1 MSESRKRPE
10 ENSTIVYTPDVEA
23 GAGQLNQHDH
33 EIRQWLEEN
42 NISEVEC
49 LVPDMTGNARGKF
62 IPAHQFLSQ
71 SDLKL
76 PESIMVQTVT
86 GEYTDDHWNFVEP
99 TDTDM
104 VLVADP
110 KTLRKVPWARE
121 PTAQIIADCYKA
133 SGEPHPLASRNVLR
147 HVLALYEK
155 AGLRAEVAPEVEF
168 FLVHKNTD
176 PDYELMPPKGR
187 SGRREVARMSFS
199 IDAVAEF
206 EDFVEDMY
214 DFADEQALSVDTLI
228 HENGA
233 AQLEIN
239 FNHGDPLDMADQV
252 FVFKRT
258 VRETAQRH
266 DMYATFMAKPM
277 QKEPG
282 SALHIHQSI
291 LSLETGQNIFNS
303 ADNEPTPELMHYIAG
318 LQRYT
323 PDLISFYAPNVNS
336 YRRLAPDIS
345 APINL
350 SWGYDNRTTAFRVP
364 DSTPDNRRVEN
375 RFPGADANPYLAIA
389 ASLASGLLGLEN
401 KLQPTAPHQGTA
413 NDESVEV
420 ARSLEE
426 AVRRLNGSEELARV
440 MDDLF
445 LRAYAAVKLDEF
457 EEFNR
462 VISSWER
469 EHLLLQV

>member
-1 MSESRKRPE
+1 MSGSNKRRDKNATTVYSPE
-10 ENSTIVYTPDVEA
+10 KNATGDILYPGIDA
-23 GAGQLNQHDH
+23 
-33 EIRQWLEEN
+33 IRAWLESN
-42 NISEVEC
+42 AISEVEC

-62 IPAHQFLSQ
+62 IPAHQFLSRA
-71 SDLKL
+71 DLKL
-76 PESIMVQTVT
+76 PESIMIQTVT
-86 GEYTDDHWNFVEP
+86 GEYTDEHWGFVEP

-104 VLVADP
+104 LLVPDP
-110 KTLRKVPWARE
+110 DSLRKVPWARE

-133 SGEPHPLASRNVLR
+133 SGEPHPLASRNVLKHILR
-147 HVLALYEK
+147 LYEE
-155 AGLRAEVAPEVEF
+155 AGLRAQVAPEVEF
-168 FLVHKNTD
+168 FLVQKNTD

-214 DFADEQALSVDTLI
+214 DFADAQALDVDTLI

-266 DMYATFMAKPM
+266 NMYATFMAKPM

-291 LSLETGQNIFNS
+291 LSLETGKNIFNGP
-303 ADNEPTPELMHYIAG
+303 DDEPTAELMHYIAG

-364 DSTPDNRRVEN
+364 DSTPENRRVEN

-389 ASLASGLLGLEN
+389 ASLASGLLGLEH

-413 NDESVEV
+413 NDDNIEV

-426 AVRRLNGSEELARV
+426 AVRRLNGNEDLSRV
-440 MDDLF
+440 IGDLF
-445 LRAYAAVKLDEF
+445 LQAYAAVKLDEF

>member
-1 MSESRKRPE
+1 
-10 ENSTIVYTPDVEA
+10 
-23 GAGQLNQHDH
+23 
-33 EIRQWLEEN
+33 
-42 NISEVEC
+42 
-49 LVPDMTGNARGKF
+49 
-62 IPAHQFLSQ
+62 
-71 SDLKL
+71 
-76 PESIMVQTVT
+76 
-86 GEYTDDHWNFVEP
+86 
-99 TDTDM
+99 
-104 VLVADP
+104 
-110 KTLRKVPWARE
+110 
-121 PTAQIIADCYKA
+121 
-133 SGEPHPLASRNVLR
+133 
-147 HVLALYEK
+147 
-155 AGLRAEVAPEVEF
+155 
-168 FLVHKNTD
+168 
-176 PDYELMPPKGR
+176 
-187 SGRREVARMSFS
+187 
-199 IDAVAEF
+199 
-206 EDFVEDMY
+206 
-214 DFADEQALSVDTLI
+214 
-228 HENGA
+228 
-233 AQLEIN
+233 
-239 FNHGDPLDMADQV
+239 MAYQV

-266 DMYATFMAKPM
+266 GMYATFMAKPM

-291 LSLETGQNIFNS
+291 LSLQTGKNIFNGE
-303 ADNEPTPELMHYIAG
+303 DGEPTAALMNYIAG

-364 DSTPDNRRVEN
+364 DSSPDNRRVEN

-389 ASLASGLLGLEN
+389 ASLASGLFGLTG

-413 NDESVEV
+413 NDDNVEV

-426 AVRRLNGSEELARV
+426 AVRRLNGNAELAQV